1 MSVMSSKDVERDWIE
16 RVIKDIPASTGLGLS
31 PVFARGTIKRAVA
44 RVGLD
49 MRTMTADDFDR
60 ALPVIRRALAV
71 YFPSDEGSKKE
82 GGQGEGGTP
91 AAAEAFV
98 EPLPEG
104 DPKKKSG

>member
-1 MSVMSSKDVERDWIE
+1 VSVMSSKDGEREWID
-16 RVIKDIPASTGLGLS
+16 RVIKDIAAPTGLS
-31 PVFARGTIKRAVA
+31 SVFTRGTIKRALE

-60 ALPVIRRALAV
+60 ALPAIRQALALCLP
-71 YFPSDEGSKKE
+71 FNEGSKIG

-91 AAAEAFV
+91 AVAEAFV

-104 DPKKKSG
+104 EPKKKSG